1 MSKDQVVC
9 QPFLLRPADNY
20 GLNFAQ
26 DVLRATKRIDRDVMR
41 FAALSTSYD
50 SGVVALSVMTGT
62 SRCSFTRP
70 TLDLYRYWQDG

>member
-9 QPFLLRPADNY
+9 QPFLMRQVYNY

-26 DVLRATKRIDRDVMR
+26 DVLSATKRIDRDVMR
-41 FAALSTSYD
+41 FVALSTSCD
-50 SGVVALSVMTGT
+50 PAVVALSVMTGT

-70 TLDLYRYWQDG
+70 TLDLYRYW